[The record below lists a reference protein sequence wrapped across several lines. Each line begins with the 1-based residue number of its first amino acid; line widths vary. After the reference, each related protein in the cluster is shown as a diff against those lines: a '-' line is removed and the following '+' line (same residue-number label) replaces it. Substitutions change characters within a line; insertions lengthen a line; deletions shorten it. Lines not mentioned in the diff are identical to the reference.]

1 MKTIP
6 RFARFLFGALVATT
20 LGCSQQPTLVSSH
33 DLDRP
38 TDMVF
43 GCVGLFP
50 GIDPDHA
57 QPSGLPMAACQ
68 TTDPASSTHRLFSF
82 VTNSARGE
90 LSVVDMDRSKLVDL
104 DPAVA
109 GYNTAPLGQ
118 LPETLAISDDGCR
131 VVTANRG
138 SCDLTLVDPG
148 LLMAPTVAA
157 LSVDAGVPALEARS
171 PAQTIMVRTGSGKP
185 LAAAPYEVQFLP
197 QDIHT
202 LLPGAGPVQMC
213 LPDRPLVPPAGWSTN
228 DPQTGWKA
236 VVTFPACDLV
246 AVVDLPSGLIVDSVR
261 LRAGGDHVE
270 VVPTGTEPTCPIECG
285 LGVRPVPSAGT
296 DAGDG
301 GAATTEVAGG
311 QETAVADGANT
322 IDDAGDDATDDGAG
336 AEVSSSEAGAPGAI
350 DAAAPPAPLL
360 DTLSRRGVGP
370 LAIHPDGTRLY
381 VGMTNAPLVE
391 ALTVAHDTGKL
402 APTMDVEATIPLA
415 SGAVGATRLR
425 LSVDRFAAEFPF
437 LTKEPKQ
444 DRKYLY
450 VIARDGTVR
459 VIHVNTQQECDN
471 NVDTTL
477 INAGQRASD
486 CITVAEAT
494 VSQIHNPLLTGPGIH
509 LPSNPRDISFAEIGR
524 DSPINTEGRLSGV
537 FGFILT
543 DSGTVY
549 VVNID
554 ATPRVIQGIKD
565 YLPTKQDLVEE
576 VPLANSL
583 RDRNVLTFLPTMD
596 AVTGPPRLDLP
607 PVAPAF
613 GPRIEGI
620 YAFNSADNAL
630 ADGTQWV
637 KTYAMFP
644 NRTAVNPQT
653 WNVTWEGDLI
663 GLRFS
668 GLRKGPV
675 LSPMT
680 NTALDSFLY
689 DGGGGFCDA
698 TVVEGDIVTFFGCS
712 DNAQCGA
719 GQVCV
724 HSTTVAQSAGGL
736 PINGL
741 CLNPDPKTQDTQM
754 NMTCRRLLES
764 VRRYEIVRAYAGELV
779 LWPHMDEV
787 VQVPKELDPNM
798 CRVEGQP
805 CGPPSTVDPSFGKF
819 VYRMVATGQIDEM
832 TKLPKKELRCVNPC
846 GADKVDAD
854 GGTRETPIADGD
866 VDCRLGRKCVDF
878 GSNGGG
884 RLCADAP
891 SEEAEGAPG
900 NNCFPQLTP
909 YRVQAGRSFL
919 VQGSVTTYP
928 IATHTEAT
936 DLHPPTNDPVPVE
949 ANPRGLHCQ
958 NATPSSSPLALRIR
972 MDAPACKE
980 DELPV
985 DLQKLEQRLALN
997 TSEAPP
1003 LPVVG
1008 QPTPDYPPLVL
1019 LRRNLPTSANPCLF
1033 LAGPNEGDPTS
1044 TKAGALITSCADLPG
1059 KGGGPD
1065 GGAGAA
1071 TDGGASDGGAD
1082 ASTGAP
1088 LERPQVTGV
1097 HVRAL
1102 FRNPEMRFLLSNL
1115 EQQYGITPQLR
1126 FEVHGGFVAQT
1137 VAVPSTIEVGLPSRL
1152 LTSPITSVFGGPEIV
1167 PPVASPPYLFVVDQR
1182 RVGRNR
1188 LAGGATR
1195 GQILRINLQRYT
1207 SSDSL
1212 HPLLIYDDFSST
1224 SGLFPIQ

>member
-1 MKTIP
+1 MKTSP
-6 RFARFLFGALVATT
+6 RFARFLFGALIPTA

-50 GIDPDHA
+50 GSDPDHA

-90 LSVVDMDRSKLVDL
+90 LSVVDMDRSKLIDL

-148 LLMAPTVAA
+148 LLMAPTVAS
-157 LSVDAGVPALEARS
+157 LSVDAGVPAVTARS

-197 QDIHT
+197 QDVHT

-213 LPDRPLVPPAGWSTN
+213 LPDHPLVPPTGWSAT

-246 AVVDLPSGLIVDSVR
+246 AVVDLPSGLIVDSVKMK
-261 LRAGGDHVE
+261 AGGDHIE

-285 LGVRPVPSAGT
+285 LGVRSMPSVEADAG

-301 GAATTEVAGG
+301 SAVTTEVSAD
-311 QETAVADGANT
+311 QDAAIADGADAT
-322 IDDAGDDATDDGAG
+322 DDAGDDATDDGAA
-336 AEVSSSEAGAPGAI
+336 AEVSSSDAEEVAPGAS
-350 DAAAPPAPLL
+350 DAAPPPGPLP

-370 LAIHPDGTRLY
+370 LAIHPDGTHLY
-381 VGMTNAPLVE
+381 VGLTNAPLVE
-391 ALTVAHDTGKL
+391 ALTIAHDSGKL
-402 APTMDVEATIPLA
+402 APTMDVQATIPLV
-415 SGAVGATRLR
+415 SAVGTTRLR
-425 LSVDRFAAEFPF
+425 LSIDPFAKDPVF
-437 LTKEPKQ
+437 LTQGLKQ
-444 DRKYLY
+444 GRKYLY

-459 VIHVNTQQECDN
+459 VVHVDSQQECDN
-471 NVDTTL
+471 NVDTSLVTPDKL
-477 INAGQRASD
+477 AKLGNLASD
-486 CITVAEAT
+486 CITVA
-494 VSQIHNPLLTGPGIH
+494 VSNANQLHNPLLTGPGIH

-565 YLPTKQDLVEE
+565 YVPTKLDLIEDP
-576 VPLANSL
+576 PLANSL
-583 RDRNVLTFLPTMD
+583 RDRNVLTFVPNMD

-607 PVAPAF
+607 PVAPSF

-620 YAFNSADNAL
+620 YAFNTADNAL
-630 ADGTQWV
+630 ADGMQWV
-637 KTYAMFP
+637 KTYALFP

-653 WNVTWEGDLI
+653 WTVTWEGDLV
-663 GLRFS
+663 GLHFS

-675 LSPMT
+675 TSPIT
-680 NTALDSFLY
+680 NTPLDSFLY
-689 DGGGGFCDA
+689 DGGGAFCDA
-698 TVVEGDIVTFFGCS
+698 TVEEGDIVTFFGCS

-724 HSTTVAQSAGGL
+724 HSSTVAQSAGGL

-741 CLNPDPKTQDTQM
+741 CLNPDPKTQDTQA

-787 VQVPKELDPNM
+787 VQVPQKMDPNT

-805 CGPPSTVDPSFGKF
+805 CGPPSAVDPSFGKF
-819 VYRMVATGQIDEM
+819 VYRTVATGRVDDPI
-832 TKLPKKELRCVNPC
+832 KELRCVNPC
-846 GADKVDAD
+846 GADK
-854 GGTRETPIADGD
+854 PNIADGD

-878 GSNGGG
+878 GPDGGG

-928 IATHTEAT
+928 IAAHTDAT
-936 DLHPPTNDPVPVE
+936 DPHPPTDDPVPVE
-949 ANPRGLHCQ
+949 ANPRGLHCAPAPLS
-958 NATPSSSPLALRIR
+958 NSPLALRIR
-972 MDAPACKE
+972 MNAPACKE
-980 DELPV
+980 ADFPDGLGM
-985 DLQKLEQRLALN
+985 DQRLALN

-1019 LRRNLPTSANPCLF
+1019 LRRNLPTSDNPCLF
-1033 LAGPNEGDPTS
+1033 LAGPNEGDLTN
-1044 TKAGALITSCADLPG
+1044 TKAGELIKSCADLPG
-1059 KGGGPD
+1059 KGGA
-1065 GGAGAA
+1065 AGA
-1071 TDGGASDGGAD
+1071 DGGASDGGTD
-1082 ASTGAP
+1082 ASSSAS

-1115 EQQYGITPQLR
+1115 EQQYGVTPQLR

-1137 VAVPSTIEVGLPSRL
+1137 VAVPSTVEVGLPSRL
-1152 LTSPITSVFGGPEIV
+1152 LTSPITSVFGGPTIE
-1167 PPVASPPYLFVVDQR
+1167 PPVATPPYLFVVDQR

-1207 SSDSL
+1207 SADSL

-1224 SGLFPIQ
+1224 NGLFPIQ